1 MEVKMK
7 ESEAGIVRGLYYKK
21 FGEYP
26 PLYEMNVKSDE
37 EYVKVVKKAIK
48 DNKPISNVPEEG
60 EY

>member
-1 MEVKMK
+1 MEKN
-7 ESEAGIVRGLYYKK
+7 EFERADDLYYKK